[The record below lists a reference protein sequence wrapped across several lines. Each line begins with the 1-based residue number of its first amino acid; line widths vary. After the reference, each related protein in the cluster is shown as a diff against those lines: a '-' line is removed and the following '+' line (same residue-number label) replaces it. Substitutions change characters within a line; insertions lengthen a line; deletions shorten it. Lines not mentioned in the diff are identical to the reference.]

1 MVERARKTAFVQ
13 ARARAYAYTL
23 VTTVVV
29 LVFALGEW
37 WTEKYIADRSRF
49 ASTAIE
55 LAIVLLATLA
65 FRPIHQRVEGAIEA
79 AFTKRRR
86 QALEALSRLRAEL
99 TSFNDVPQLFRRV
112 IEAVDHH
119 GEGGGCAVYVRRDI
133 YRAEASSYEEPA
145 ESIGLDDALVIR
157 MRSTSIPAKPRAL
170 RSAAPGTIA
179 FPMTVAGELVG
190 FLTVTAKRG
199 DDDPETAAAL
209 AALAEAAGLAL
220 VALHPQLRTSSID
233 VPNNLPA
240 GLPPLIGRDE
250 ELADIKALL
259 EASRLVTLTG
269 AGGVGKTRTAVHV
282 ASEMVRNEDGIWF
295 VDLAP
300 LDEPALVP
308 SAIAEVFDIAD
319 EGGTRRLIDRI
330 AAALKPKHLLIVLDN
345 CEHLIDGAAEAVSYL
360 LQTCPRVA
368 VLATSREPLGVAGE
382 EPYRMPSLP
391 VPPEGEAQTAEE
403 ALQFGAV
410 ALFAARAHSSSR
422 TFELTNENAATVVE
436 IVRRL
441 DGIALA
447 IELAAPRIKV
457 LSVEQLTQRLD
468 ERFKLLSGGSRTAR
482 PRHQTLRALIGWSY
496 DLLSAA
502 ERRFLRRSSI
512 FRGGWTLEAAETV
525 CADPDD
531 AAWNALDLIVA
542 LVDKSLIVVVDDD
555 GEQRYRLLESTR
567 QFAAEQL
574 DEAAERED
582 VAKIHCRYYA
592 EVAERAGQEYWLTDN
607 DVCTARVRR
616 DLENHRA
623 AISWGFARGG
633 EAAAGASIVANLRW
647 LWYTTARREGHALL
661 ERAASASL
669 DDAPPLV
676 RGRLGIAN
684 AVLDE
689 RARSAASAAE
699 AAAAIVREV
708 DACDYVEALTLQGAA
723 LGRAGQ
729 LRESRA
735 IFETAVPAARAVQV
749 PRLLGWVLS
758 MVAYWVAAY
767 GDRAGAR
774 IIFAEAEALLRAC
787 NDSWQLARM
796 QLHRAEFLFG
806 EGDVS
811 GALAGVREAGS
822 FFRARRSDLGLCVA
836 VLNEAAYLL
845 ALEQLDEAW
854 ECAREGLELASRI
867 EHAMAVA
874 WALGH
879 LAELAAETG
888 DVERA
893 ALLLG
898 RADDAYRETGS
909 AREPTEQRGYD
920 RALELIRASLPPTRI
935 DALMAEGA
943 AMGPDAAVAEALA
956 ILSPR
961 ATQNA

>member
-1 MVERARKTAFVQ
+1 MQ

-55 LAIVLLATLA
+55 LAIVVLATLA
-65 FRPIHQRVEGAIEA
+65 FRPIHQRAEAAIEA

-86 QALEALSRLRAEL
+86 QALEALARLRAEL
-99 TSFNDVPQLFRRV
+99 TSFNDAPQLLRRL
-112 IEAVDHH
+112 IEAVDHY
-119 GEGGGCAVYVRRDI
+119 GEAAGCAVYVRRDI

-157 MRSTSIPAKPRAL
+157 MRSTAIPAKPRAL

-179 FPMTVAGELVG
+179 FPMTVGGELVG
-190 FLTVTAKRG
+190 FLTLTVKPG

-209 AALAEAAGLAL
+209 AALVEAAGLAL
-220 VALHPQLRTSSID
+220 VALQPQLRAARVD

-240 GLPPLIGRDE
+240 GLPPLIGRDD
-250 ELADIKALL
+250 ELAEIKALL
-259 EASRLVTLTG
+259 EGSRLVTLTG

-282 ASEMVRNEDGIWF
+282 ASEMLRNEDGIWF

-300 LDEPALVP
+300 VEDPALVP

-330 AAALKPKHLLIVLDN
+330 AAALKTKHLLIVLDN

-360 LQTCPRVA
+360 LQTCPHVG

-391 VPPEGEAQTAEE
+391 VPPEGEVQTAEQ
-403 ALQFGAV
+403 ALQYGAV
-410 ALFAARAHSSSR
+410 ALFAARAHSAARS
-422 TFELTNENAATVVE
+422 FALTDENAAAVVE

-447 IELAAPRIKV
+447 IELAAPRVKV
-457 LSVEQLTQRLD
+457 LSVDQLTQRLD

-496 DLLSAA
+496 DLLSPA
-502 ERRFLRRSSI
+502 ERRFLRRSAI

-531 AAWNALDLIVA
+531 GAWNALDLVVA
-542 LVDKSLIVVVDDD
+542 LVDKSLIVVLDD
-555 GEQRYRLLESTR
+555 GDERRYRLLESTR

-574 DEAAERED
+574 DEAGERDD
-582 VAKIHCRYYA
+582 VAQSHCRYFA
-592 EVAERAGQEYWLTDN
+592 EVAERAGEGYWFTDS
-607 DVCTARVRR
+607 DAWTAQVRR

-623 AISWGFARGG
+623 AIGWGFTPGG
-633 EAAAGASIVANLRW
+633 EAVSAASIVASLRW

-661 ERAASASL
+661 ERAAAASL
-669 DDAPPLV
+669 DDAPPAV
-676 RGRLGIAN
+676 QARLGIAN
-684 AVLDE
+684 ALLDD
-689 RARSAASAAE
+689 RPRMAASAAE
-699 AAAAIVREV
+699 AAAALALGV
-708 DACDYVEALTLQGAA
+708 DERYEVEALTLQGAA
-723 LGRAGQ
+723 LGRTGQ

-735 IFETAVPAARAVQV
+735 IFETAVAGARRARVT
-749 PRLLGWVLS
+749 RLLGWVLS
-758 MVAYWVAAY
+758 MVAYWIAAW

-774 IIFAEAEALLRAC
+774 IVFDDAEAVLRAC
-787 NDSWQLARM
+787 NDPWQLARL

-806 EGDVS
+806 EGDLL
-811 GALAGVREAGS
+811 GALAGIREAQS
-822 FFRARRSDLGLCVA
+822 FFRERRSESALCGA

-845 ALEQLDEAW
+845 ALERLDEAW
-854 ECAREGLELASRI
+854 ECAREGLELACRVENSI
-867 EHAMAVA
+867 ATA

-893 ALLLG
+893 ARLLG
-898 RADDAYRETGS
+898 RTDAAYRETGS

-920 RALELIRASLPPTRI
+920 RALELIAAALPQTRR

-943 AMGPDAAVAEALA
+943 AMGPDAAVAEAFA
-956 ILSPR
+956 IANPR
-961 ATQNA
+961 ETQNA